1 MSENSVSSSFDSM
14 LKSGVAVVN
23 FGMERFSSDLK
34 EQGVSVVHVDWRP
47 PAAKSSLLSKLGK
60 LKQNS

>member
-1 MSENSVSSSFDSM
+1 M